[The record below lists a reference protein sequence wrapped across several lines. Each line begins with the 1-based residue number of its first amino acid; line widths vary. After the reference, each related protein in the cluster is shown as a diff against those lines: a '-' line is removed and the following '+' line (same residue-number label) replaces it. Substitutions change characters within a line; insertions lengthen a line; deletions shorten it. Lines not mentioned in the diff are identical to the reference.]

1 MGESHILENK
11 LLILCTHA
19 KDDEEKANLAFVI
32 GVAAQAADTDV
43 RIFLALDATYLV
55 TKGYIDDIHI
65 AGHPPLRELF
75 DLYLS
80 NGGTLFT
87 CLPCVKRRGISEADL
102 IDGAVLVG
110 VAELALSSSGTTC
123 ISL

>member
-1 MGESHILENK
+1 MAEGYIVENK

-43 RIFLALDATYLV
+43 RIFLALDATYLA

-65 AGHPPLRELF
+65 TGHPPLRELYE
-75 DLYLS
+75 LYLS
-80 NGGTLFT
+80 QGGTLFI
-87 CLPCVKRRGISEADL
+87 CVPCAKRRHILEADL